1 MSASWLAT
9 QFVSAFLLP
18 PLNLALIAF
27 LGFLLRKRRPR
38 TGTALCAVALLG
50 LLILCTGAGA
60 RLLTAPIEQMTHPL
74 AIAKDAGAQAIVVLG
89 GGRLAR
95 APEYGGR
102 DSPGP
107 ATLGRLR
114 YAATLYKQTGLPV
127 LVTGGKPD
135 GADEPEAAVM
145 ARVLKEEFAT
155 PVKWIEPDS
164 NNTAQ
169 NARFSAKLLQAAGV
183 QRILLVTDAIHMPRA
198 AAAFERTGLAATP
211 APTGFVA
218 SGPLTAS
225 DFVPNG
231 SALAVSH
238 YAMHEWVGMLWYRIR
253 HAM

>member
-9 QFVSAFLLP
+9 QLVSAFLLP
-18 PLNLALIAF
+18 PLNLALIA
-27 LGFLLRKRRPR
+27 LAGFLLRKRRPR
-38 TGTALCAVALLG
+38 TGSALCAAALLG

-60 RLLTAPIEQMTHPL
+60 RLFTKPLEQMTHPL
-74 AIAKDAGAQAIVVLG
+74 ASAMDAGAQAIVVLG
-89 GGRLAR
+89 GGRLPR

-102 DSPGP
+102 DSPSP

-114 YAATLYKQTGLPV
+114 YAATLYRQTGLPV
-127 LVTGGKPD
+127 LVTGGNPD
-135 GADEPEAAVM
+135 RAGESEAAVM

-169 NARFSAKLLQAAGV
+169 NALYSAALLEAAGV
-183 QRILLVTDAIHMPRA
+183 QRILLVTDAMHMPRA
-198 AAAFERTGLAATP
+198 VAAFGHTGLVTTP

-218 SGPLTAS
+218 SGPLAAS